1 MSRKLKIDTG
11 ETKFG
16 PYSPG
21 INANDHI
28 WLSGQVDVDAGDDIG
43 SQTRGTLNKIDDLLA
58 AANSSKAD
66 LVKVT
71 VLMSDIGDYAKINE
85 IYGEWLGDTIPPAR
99 AAYGIGKLPM
109 GALVE
114 IVCEA
119 FRYSGEY
126 RTDLPAELE
135 EALV

>member
-11 ETKFG
+11 GTKFG

-21 INANDHI
+21 ICVKDHI
-28 WLSGQVDVDAGDDIG
+28 WLSGQVDVDAGSDTE
-43 SQTRGTLNKIDDLLA
+43 SQTIGTLAKIDDLLA
-58 AANSSKAD
+58 AANSSKVD

-71 VLMSDIGDYAKINE
+71 ILMTDIDDYAKINE
-85 IYGEWLGDTIPPAR
+85 IYGDWLGDTIPPAR
-99 AAYGIGKLPM
+99 AAYCVSKLPL

-119 FRYSGEY
+119 FRSSGEY
-126 RTDLPAELE
+126 RTDFPPELE

>member
-1 MSRKLKIDTG
+1 MNRKLKIDTG
-11 ETKFG
+11 GAKFG

-21 INANDHI
+21 INVRDHI
-28 WLSGQVDVDAGDDIG
+28 WLSGQVDIESGDDIV
-43 SQTRGTLNKIDDLLA
+43 SQTMGTLSKIDDLLA

-71 VLMSDIGDYAKINE
+71 VLMTNIDDYAKINE
-85 IYGEWLGDTIPPAR
+85 IYGDWLGDIIPPAR
-99 AAYGIGKLPM
+99 AAYEVPRLPM

-114 IVCEA
+114 IICEA
-119 FRYSGEY
+119 FRNSGEY
-126 RTDLPAELE
+126 RTDLPADLE